1 MPSYLG
7 GYAGG
12 YLGGWAGFGGGGGG
26 PTLTIQEVSQSLS
39 PGARVE
45 LFELDLTKFGAGTLY
60 FSTSPMPD
68 GSNPFLGG
76 QEYVVP
82 AAPIMA
88 EGFEKSGQGAPAR
101 PKLKIANGGNAASAL
116 LAQYNDL
123 TGAVLRR
130 IRTFDCF
137 LDSGD
142 SPDPD
147 QILSPDVYI
156 VSRKSGQNR
165 VFVEFELRAGVDLDG
180 VRIPK
185 RQLVRSCQWRYRR
198 PDPDN
203 PGAFLYNDTSAAC
216 PYTGDASFDVFDQ
229 PCDAGSDRCSKQLS
243 GCRKRFG
250 QTAVLPFGGFPA
262 AGRVQ

>member
-1 MPSYLG
+1 MT
-7 GYAGG
+7 A
-12 YLGGWAGFGGGGGG
+12 
-26 PTLTIQEVSQSLS
+26 TIESQAQLAS

-45 LFELDLTKFGAGTLY
+45 LFELDLSKWSAGTLY
-60 FSTSPMPD
+60 FATSPLPD
-68 GSNPFLGG
+68 GSSPSLGG
-76 QEYVVP
+76 QVYSVP

-88 EGFEKSGQGAPAR
+88 EGFERSGQGAPAR

-116 LAQYNDL
+116 IEQYNDL

-147 QILSPDVYI
+147 QILSPDVYV
-156 VSRKSGQNR
+156 VSRKSAQNK
-165 VFVEFELRAGVDLDG
+165 VFVEFELRAWVDLDG

-203 PGAFLYNDTSAAC
+203 PGAFLYNTTSAAC

-229 PCDAGSDRCSKQLS
+229 PCGAGSDRCSKQLS

-250 QTAVLPFGGFPA
+250 ATAVLPFGGFPA